1 MKTKQLFFCSL
12 TGLALLTTSCSSND
26 EALNG
31 GDGTTSEGK
40 TYAQI
45 AISVANSATTRTTTP
60 GNTGDEAYGDDAEYT
75 VNDLTVVLANENDI
89 AMQVITPELKLATD
103 ADEAD
108 KQVRVTKPF
117 KCTPGSYKVYVLV
130 NYKNSQKALTPIIK
144 GSTDMK
150 AEFGL
155 TDIDRDGTAIDGIAK
170 LSTTGNFF
178 MTNVSAPTEQKIDK
192 DATGNATKTEVDDAG
207 KEMTAGKTN
216 LNLLQVDVERAV
228 SKVTFNNTDKQ
239 PFEIKVGDNI
249 IATATLEGA
258 SLINLN
264 KKMFL
269 VKDGTPATHK
279 PSTVT
284 DAWPYP
290 KDPNYDQTSIDKNY
304 CEANFEQRSATV
316 FSAPNTA
323 TFYCPENTM
332 DASAQLNGQT
342 TGVVYKV
349 KYVPKDAY
357 YTELAKDGTD
367 NYSKMF
373 AKVLNL
379 TGKEDAIT
387 DKIFTEAKNTD
398 GTDITDGTFYSYNG
412 YVFRSLAGARLYK
425 AIATNTDGKAETV
438 NDAFKNNGNDPDIQT
453 YTEGVCYYTAW
464 IKHNPDGEYMQQ
476 DKYGVV
482 RNFWYELTVNSIKKL
497 GYSKPTYEKPTDPDD
512 KEEASI
518 QVQVKIKKWRLVKQ
532 NVDLE

>member
-12 TGLALLTTSCSSND
+12 TGLALLTASCSSND

-89 AMQVITPELKLATD
+89 AMQVITPTLKTATNTD
-103 ADEAD
+103 DDD
-108 KQVRVTKPF
+108 KLVRVTEPF
-117 KCTPGSYKVYVLV
+117 KCTPGTYKVYVLA
-130 NYKNSQKALTPIIK
+130 NYKNSQDALTPIIK

-150 AEFGL
+150 AEFGI
-155 TDIDRDGTAIDGIAK
+155 TKIAK
-170 LSTTGNFF
+170 LSTMDEFF
-178 MTNVSAPTEQKIDK
+178 MTNVSAPKGQEIKEVAIEK
-192 DATGNATKTEVDDAG
+192 EVDDAG
-207 KEMTAGKTN
+207 KVMTDGKTN
-216 LNLLQVDVERAV
+216 LNLLTVDVERAV
-228 SKVTFNNTDKQ
+228 SKVTFDNTDNQ
-239 PFEIKVGDNI
+239 SFNVMVGDNK

-264 KKMFL
+264 KKMYL
-269 VKDGTPATHK
+269 VKEGRTATNKPAG
-279 PSTVT
+279 VT
-284 DAWPYP
+284 DKWPYP
-290 KDPNYDQTSIDKNY
+290 MDPNYNQTSIDAAY
-304 CEANFEQRSATV
+304 CETNFEQRSATV
-316 FSAPNTA
+316 FPAPSTA

-332 DASAQLNGQT
+332 EASAQLNGQT

-349 KYVPKDAY
+349 KYAPVDGY
-357 YTELAKDGTD
+357 YTELAAKNGTD
-367 NYSKMF
+367 SYSKMF
-373 AKVLNL
+373 EKVLAL
-379 TGKEDAIT
+379 TKKEADIT
-387 DKIFTEAKNTD
+387 PTIFTTADKA
-398 GTDITDGTFYSYNG
+398 DGTFYSYNG
-412 YVFRSLAGARLYK
+412 YVFKSKAAARLYK
-425 AIATNTDGKAETV
+425 AIATTV
-438 NDAFKNNGNDPDIQT
+438 GDAADVNAAFKTNANDVDIQT
-453 YTEGVCYYTAW
+453 YAEGYCYYTAW
-464 IKHNPDGEYMQQ
+464 IKHNPGGTTMQQ

-482 RNFWYELTVNSIKKL
+482 RNFWYELKVNSIKKL

-512 KEEASI
+512 KAEASI